1 MNILITGSNGF
12 IGKNLVAWLGQRPD
26 TTLLQFDVENTRAEL
41 DAFLAQADFVFH
53 LAGVNRPRDESE
65 FKTGNVDLTAYIC
78 ARLGELGRATPLLL
92 SSSIQ
97 AELDNPYGISKRQA
111 EEIVA
116 RYAEQSGA
124 RVIIYRLPGV
134 FGKWCRPNYNSVV
147 ATFCYNIAHDLPITI
162 SDPAREVLLVYI
174 DDVIESFVTMISDQ
188 RSAISHQPASV
199 GGQQSSVGGQRSAVG
214 GQQSLVIVHRSL
226 VVYASI
232 TPVYRITL
240 GQLAETIRAFR
251 AMRQSL
257 VVPDLSD
264 AFTRKL
270 YGTFVSYYEADNL
283 GYALEQKRDARG
295 ALAEFL
301 KSPHVGQIF
310 ISRTKPGITR
320 GNHYHHTKAEK
331 FMVIEGEAIIR
342 LRHIRG
348 RKSEV
353 RDQESGG
360 GGQKSDIIEYRV
372 RGEDFRVID
381 IPPGYTHSIENVG
394 QGELVT
400 LFWSSEVLD
409 PNRTDTYALQV

>member
-1 MNILITGSNGF
+1 MNVLVTGSNGF
-12 IGKNLVAWLGQRPD
+12 IGKNLVAWLSQRPD

-41 DAFLAQADFVFH
+41 DAYLAQADFVFH

-65 FKTGNVDLTAYIC
+65 FRAGNVDLTAHIC
-78 ARLGELGRATPLLL
+78 ARLVELGRATPLLL

-111 EEIVA
+111 EESVA

-162 SDPAREVLLVYI
+162 SDPAREVSLVYI
-174 DDVIESFVTMISDQ
+174 DDVLASFIAEVSEP
-188 RSAISHQPASV
+188 S
-199 GGQQSSVGGQRSAVG
+199 SSVLRPSSSVE
-214 GQQSLVIVHRSL
+214 
-226 VVYASI
+226 
-232 TPVYRITL
+232 YRQVAPMYCITL
-240 GQLAETIRAFR
+240 GKLADTIRAFR
-251 AMRQSL
+251 AMRQLL
-257 VVPDLSD
+257 VAPDLSD

-270 YGTFVSYYEADNL
+270 YGTFVSYYDADNL

-301 KSPHVGQIF
+301 KSPHIGQIF

-331 FMVIEGEAIIR
+331 FLVIEGEAIIR
-342 LRHIRG
+342 LRQIRG
-348 RKSEV
+348 QRAEDREQRSEV
-353 RDQESGG
+353 
-360 GGQKSDIIEYRV
+360 IEYRV
-372 RGEDFRVID
+372 SGQEFRVID

-409 PNRTDTYALQV
+409 PNRMDTWAMSVRLEG